1 LSTRIGRLFPFTAF
15 LIPFVVFLVGPYRGS
30 GDTEPAELLPISIL
44 ETGRLDFD
52 RFYGER
58 QDLPYAYRRVH
69 GHVVSSYPIAAG
81 LANVPVF
88 AAARLA
94 GVDLYA
100 KRDVLSHVTAD
111 LLASL
116 SVLFLFLAL
125 RRLGH
130 RDGEA
135 LFFALLYAFATEVWA
150 VASRGLWQH
159 GPSLLFLCASFWLLL
174 SNEGRRVALSGLT
187 LGLAVVSRSTDVL
200 IAAGAAAFVLSR
212 RREALGGFLAW
223 AALPAAAIAVY
234 SAAVL
239 GNPLAFGQLYRSGGF
254 GGRIVPGI
262 AGILA
267 SPSRG
272 LFVFSPV
279 LLAALPGL
287 WSAARSRSDA
297 AALLR
302 WLAAGAAAVLL
313 LASSWGMWWG
323 GASFGY
329 RIVLDV
335 VPVLVLLAAFPERP
349 PWKRSR
355 AGAAAFVL
363 LLAASVFVELLGVA
377 AYPTRFDE
385 GLELEPAR
393 LWRVRESELV
403 LAARKLVGR
412 ERERESEP
420 ARTDVPT
427 VWWTPASNDDAVPG
441 WLDESPGGRTV
452 RGTLAVSGWAKS
464 AAGEVD
470 VAVVLDDGRVA
481 RPDRVTRPDVAAAVP
496 ELGDAS
502 RAGFRAT
509 FSPPAGLGDHALT
522 VEMRDPRGRV
532 RRLGPVRFRWGP

>member
-1 LSTRIGRLFPFTAF
+1 MSTRIGRLFLVAAF
-15 LIPFVVFLVGPYRGS
+15 LIPFVVFLAGPYRGS
-30 GDTEPAELLPISIL
+30 GDTEPAELLPLSIL
-44 ETGRLDFD
+44 ESGRLDFD

-94 GVDLYA
+94 GIDLYA
-100 KRDVLSHVTAD
+100 KRDVLSHATAS

-125 RRLGH
+125 RRLGR

-150 VASRGLWQH
+150 VASRGPWQH
-159 GPSLLFLCASFWLLL
+159 GPSLLFLCWSFWLIL
-174 SNEGRRVALSGLT
+174 SNNPRRVALSGLT

-200 IAAGAAAFVLSR
+200 LAAGAAAFVLSR

-254 GGRIVPGI
+254 GGRILPGI

-287 WSAARSRSDA
+287 RSAARSRSDA
-297 AALLR
+297 AALVR
-302 WLAAGAAAVLL
+302 WLAAGATAVLL
-313 LASSWGMWWG
+313 LSSSWGMWWG

-335 VPVLVLLAAFPERP
+335 VPVLVLLAAFPARP
-349 PWKRSR
+349 PWKGSR

-363 LLAASVFVELLGVA
+363 LLAASVFVEVLGVA

-393 LWRVRESELV
+393 LWRVRESELE
-403 LAARKLVGR
+403 LGTRKLFGL
-412 ERERESEP
+412 ERESER
-420 ARTDVPT
+420 ARPDVPA
-427 VWWTPASNDDAVPG
+427 VWWTPASNEDAVPG
-441 WLDESPGGRTV
+441 WLDESPGGRTIH
-452 RGTLAVSGWAKS
+452 GSLAVSGWAKS
-464 AAGEVD
+464 STGEVD

-481 RPDRVTRPDVAAAVP
+481 RPDRAPRPDVAAAVP

-502 RAGFRAT
+502 RAGFHAT
-509 FSPPAGLGDHALT
+509 FSAPAGLGEHALT
-522 VEMRDPRGRV
+522 VEMRDSRGRV
-532 RRLGPVRFRWGP
+532 RRLGPIRFRWGP

>member
-1 LSTRIGRLFPFTAF
+1 M
-15 LIPFVVFLVGPYRGS
+15 
-30 GDTEPAELLPISIL
+30 
-44 ETGRLDFD
+44 
-52 RFYGER
+52 
-58 QDLPYAYRRVH
+58 
-69 GHVVSSYPIAAG
+69 
-81 LANVPVF
+81 PVF

-100 KRDVLSHVTAD
+100 KREVLSHVTAD

-116 SVLFLFLAL
+116 SVLFLFLAV
-125 RRLGH
+125 RRLG
-130 RDGEA
+130 RTGGEA
-135 LFFALLYAFATEVWA
+135 LFFALIYAFATEVWA

-159 GPSLLFLCASFWLLL
+159 GPSLLFLCASFWLIL
-174 SNEGRRVALSGLT
+174 SRDRRRTALAGLT
-187 LGLAVVSRSTDVL
+187 LALAVVSRATDLPV
-200 IAAGAAAFVLSR
+200 AACAAAFVLSR
-212 RREALGGFLAW
+212 RRESLGGFLAW
-223 AALPAAAIAVY
+223 AALPAAAVAAY

-239 GNPLAFGQLYRSGGF
+239 GNALAFGQLYRSGGF
-254 GGRIVPGI
+254 AGRIVPGL

-279 LLAALPGL
+279 LLAAVPGL
-287 WSAARSRSDA
+287 WSAARSRSDEA
-297 AALLR
+297 AFLR

-335 VPVLVLLAAFPERP
+335 VPVLVLLAAFRERP
-349 PWKRSR
+349 PWKRPP
-355 AGAAAFVL
+355 AWAAAFAL
-363 LLAASVFVELLGVA
+363 LLAASVFVEILGVA

-385 GLELEPAR
+385 GLDLEPAR

-403 LAARKLVGR
+403 LAARKLFRG
-412 ERERESEP
+412 ESEP
-420 ARTDVPT
+420 LPSNVPA
-427 VWWTPASNDDAVPG
+427 VWWTAAANDDAVPG
-441 WLDESPGGRTV
+441 WLDESPGGRTI
-452 RGTLAVSGWAKS
+452 RGPLAVSGWAKS
-464 AAGEVD
+464 AAGDVE

-481 RPDRVTRPDVAAAVP
+481 RPDRFPRPDVAAAVP

-509 FSPPAGLGDHALT
+509 FSPPAGFGEHALT

-532 RRLGPVRFRWGP
+532 RRLGPIRFRWGP